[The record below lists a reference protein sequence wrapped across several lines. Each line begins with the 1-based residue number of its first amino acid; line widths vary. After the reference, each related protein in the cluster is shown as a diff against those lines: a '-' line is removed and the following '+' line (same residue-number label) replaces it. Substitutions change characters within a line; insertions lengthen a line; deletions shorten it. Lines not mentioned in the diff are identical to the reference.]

1 MKNTLFVT
9 IFLCLFLV
17 NSCSRNDDP
26 SPDKPQAIVSFVKNV
41 EGDYWK
47 QIKMAIDAECAA
59 FLDYFGIEIE

>member
-26 SPDKPQAIVSFVKNV
+26 SSDKPQAIVSFVKNV